1 METLKGLDLVEN
13 VTKPVPDTVT
23 SYYKNTF
30 ANGTGEFGT
39 FTMQD
44 FLGTAIG
51 TITKNALENT
61 NAVIANMNV
70 TTLNTIYARMLATVS
85 GTYGPNSGPITIPA
99 GPAAGVYASG
109 DAAFT
114 TGLLPAANAAIAA
127 LISTYPIHTRSLNN
141 SFNSICAQYE
151 YEYANQVRA
160 GLDFANIVPGGQQAT
175 MSFMSGLQYAGLDQE
190 IGGQNSFLIA
200 VVDASAQSGQ
210 AVLGALREGRNNS
223 IMDKA

>member
-30 ANGTGEFGT
+30 ASGTGEFGT

-44 FLGTAIG
+44 FLGSAVG
-51 TITKNALENT
+51 TVTQNALENVS
-61 NAVIANMNV
+61 AVIADMNV
-70 TTLNTIYARMLATVS
+70 ATLNTIYARMLATVS
-85 GTYGPNSGPITIPA
+85 GTYGPNTGPITIPA

-109 DAAFT
+109 DDAFT
-114 TGLLPAANAAIAA
+114 TGLIPAANTEISALIAA
-127 LISTYPIHTRSLNN
+127 YPAHTASLNN
-141 SFNSICAQYE
+141 SFNNICEQYE
-151 YEYANQVRA
+151 YEYANQTRA
-160 GLDFANIVPGGQQAT
+160 GLDFADLIPGGQQAT
-175 MSFMSGLQYAGLDQE
+175 MSFMSGLQYAGLDRE

-200 VVDASAQSGQ
+200 VADASTQSGQ
-210 AVLGALREGRNNS
+210 AVLGALREGRNAS

>member
-51 TITKNALENT
+51 TKTQNALENT
-61 NAVIANMNV
+61 SAVIANMNV
-70 TTLNTIYARMLATVS
+70 ATLNTIYARMLATVS
-85 GTYGPNSGPITIPA
+85 GTYGPNAGPVTIPA

-109 DAAFT
+109 DDAFT
-114 TGLLPAANAAIAA
+114 TGLIPAANAEISA
-127 LISTYPIHTRSLNN
+127 LISAYPSHTTSLNN
-141 SFNSICAQYE
+141 SFNSI
-151 YEYANQVRA
+151 
-160 GLDFANIVPGGQQAT
+160 F
-175 MSFMSGLQYAGLDQE
+175 
-190 IGGQNSFLIA
+190 
-200 VVDASAQSGQ
+200 QS
-210 AVLGALREGRNNS
+210 RRS
-223 IMDKA
+223 WTTFIRSHK

>member
-30 ANGTGEFGT
+30 ASGTGEFGT

-44 FLGTAIG
+44 FLGSGIG
-51 TITKNALENT
+51 TITQNALENT

-70 TTLNTIYARMLATVS
+70 AALTSIYADMLATVS
-85 GTYGPNSGPITIPA
+85 GSYGPNSGPITIPS
-99 GPAAGVYASG
+99 GFAAGTYASG
-109 DAAFT
+109 DDAFT
-114 TGLLPAANAAIAA
+114 SGLIPAADYIITA
-127 LISTYPIHTRSLNN
+127 LISIYPIHTTSLNN
-141 SFNSICAQYE
+141 SFNSICLQYE

-160 GLDFANIVPGGQQAT
+160 GVDFANLVPDGQQAT

-190 IGGQNSFLIA
+190 IGGQNSFLITVA
-200 VVDASAQSGQ
+200 NASTQSGQ
-210 AVLGALREGRNNS
+210 AILGALREGRNNS
-223 IMDKA
+223 LMDKA

>member
-61 NAVIANMNV
+61 NTVIANMNV

-114 TGLLPAANAAIAA
+114 TGLIPAANAEISA
-127 LISTYPIHTRSLNN
+127 LISTYPIHTTSLNN
-141 SFNSICAQYE
+141 SFNSICIQYE

-160 GLDFANIVPGGQQAT
+160 GVDFANLVPGGQQAT

-190 IGGQNSFLIA
+190 IGGQNSFLI
-200 VVDASAQSGQ
+200 VVADASTQSGQ

-223 IMDKA
+223 LMDKS

>member
-13 VTKPVPDTVT
+13 VTKPVPDIVT

-44 FLGTAIG
+44 FLGSAVG
-51 TITKNALENT
+51 TKTQNALENT
-61 NAVIANMNV
+61 SAVIANMNV
-70 TTLNTIYARMLATVS
+70 STLNIIYARMLATVS
-85 GTYGPNSGPITIPA
+85 GIYGPNAGPITIPA

-109 DAAFT
+109 NAAFT
-114 TGLLPAANAAIAA
+114 TGLIPAANTAISA
-127 LISTYPIHTRSLNN
+127 LISAYPVHTTSLNN
-141 SFNSICAQYE
+141 SFNSICIQYE

-160 GLDFANIVPGGQQAT
+160 GLDFANLVPGGQQAT
-175 MSFMSGLQYAGLDQE
+175 LSFMSGLQYAGLDQE

-200 VVDASAQSGQ
+200 VANASTQSGQ
-210 AVLGALREGRNNS
+210 AILGALREGRNNL
-223 IMDKA
+223 IMDKT

>member
-30 ANGTGEFGT
+30 ATGTGEFGT

-44 FLGTAIG
+44 FLGSAIG
-51 TITKNALENT
+51 TSTVNSLENV
-61 NAVIANMNV
+61 NAVIADMDV
-70 TTLNTIYARMLATVS
+70 TALASIYADMLATVS
-85 GTYGPNSGPITIPA
+85 GTYGPNSGPITIPS

-114 TGLLPAANAAIAA
+114 TGLIPAANTIISTI
-127 LISTYPIHTRSLNN
+127 ISTYPSHVASLNN
-141 SFNSICAQYE
+141 SFNNICEQYE

-160 GLDFANIVPGGQQAT
+160 SVDFANLVPGGQQAT
-175 MSFMSGLQYAGLDQE
+175 ISFMSGLQYAGLDQE
-190 IGGQNSFLIA
+190 IGGQNSFLVA
-200 VVDASAQSGQ
+200 VTDTSTQSGQ
-210 AVLGALREGRNNS
+210 AVLGALREGRNNL

>member
-44 FLGTAIG
+44 FLGSAVG
-51 TITKNALENT
+51 TKTQNALENT
-61 NAVIANMNV
+61 SAVIANMNV
-70 TTLNTIYARMLATVS
+70 ATLTGIYADMLATVS
-85 GTYGPNSGPITIPA
+85 GTYGPNAGPITIPS

-114 TGLLPAANAAIAA
+114 TGLIPAANTAISALIAA
-127 LISTYPIHTRSLNN
+127 YPAHTTSLNN
-141 SFNSICAQYE
+141 SFNSICIQYE
-151 YEYANQVRA
+151 YEYDNQTRA
-160 GLDFANIVPGGQQAT
+160 GLDFANLVPGGQQAT
-175 MSFMSGLQYAGLDQE
+175 MSFMSGLQYAGLDRE

-200 VVDASAQSGQ
+200 VADASTQSGQ

>member
-30 ANGTGEFGT
+30 ATGTGEFGT

-44 FLGTAIG
+44 FLGSAIG
-51 TITKNALENT
+51 TKTQNAMENV

-70 TTLNTIYARMLATVS
+70 ATLTTIYARMLATVS
-85 GTYGPNSGPITIPA
+85 GTYGPNGGPITIPA

-114 TGLLPAANAAIAA
+114 TGLIPAANAEISA
-127 LISTYPIHTRSLNN
+127 LIASYPAHTTSLNN
-141 SFNSICAQYE
+141 SFNSICTQYE
-151 YEYANQVRA
+151 YEYDNQTRA
-160 GLDFANIVPGGQQAT
+160 SLDFTSLVGGGQQAT
-175 MSFMSGLQYAGLDQE
+175 MSFMSGLQYAGLDRE
-190 IGGQNSFLIA
+190 IGGQNSFLMEVA
-200 VVDASAQSGQ
+200 DASTQSGQ

>member
-1 METLKGLDLVEN
+1 METLKGLELVEN

-44 FLGTAIG
+44 FLGSAIG
-51 TITKNALENT
+51 TKTQNAMENV

-70 TTLNTIYARMLATVS
+70 ATLTTIYARMLATVS
-85 GTYGPNSGPITIPA
+85 GTYGPNGGPITIPA

-114 TGLLPAANAAIAA
+114 TGLIPAANAEISA
-127 LISTYPIHTRSLNN
+127 LIASYPAHTTSLNN
-141 SFNSICAQYE
+141 SFNSICTQYE
-151 YEYANQVRA
+151 YEYDNQTRA
-160 GLDFANIVPGGQQAT
+160 SLDFTSLVGGGQQAT
-175 MSFMSGLQYAGLDQE
+175 MSFMSGLQYAGLDRE
-190 IGGQNSFLIA
+190 IGGQNSFLMA
-200 VVDASAQSGQ
+200 VADASTQSGQ
-210 AVLGALREGRNNS
+210 AVLGALR
-223 IMDKA
+223 